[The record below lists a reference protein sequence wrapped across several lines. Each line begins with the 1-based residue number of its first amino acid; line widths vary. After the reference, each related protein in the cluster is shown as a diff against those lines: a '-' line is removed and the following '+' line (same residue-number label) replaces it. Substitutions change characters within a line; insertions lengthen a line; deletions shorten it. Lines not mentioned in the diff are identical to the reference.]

1 VNPLAARLRTAM
13 LTGRRR
19 PGVRGAGAP
28 VKRRSD
34 GYEFAELRGYVAGDD
49 PRRIDWAAT
58 ARAGALQTRVVF
70 EDHALTFAA
79 ALDASGSMFVG
90 RTRSNYDIAGD
101 AAAFWYG
108 AAIDDDRCARVTAD
122 GLVFARD
129 LRGRVAARLCT
140 EQSEARGAPFGEA
153 LEIALAAL
161 PRSANLLLISDFFE
175 IDAFDS
181 LLRACS
187 ARFDV
192 TALLVSDP
200 WKSGLPLGGFVR
212 LRDAESGETGRY
224 FIGTRE
230 RDRYLDA
237 VETRER
243 RVLGRLMRLGIR
255 TAALDEGGPEI
266 AFFEAFGIA

>member
-1 VNPLAARLRTAM
+1 
-13 LTGRRR
+13 
-19 PGVRGAGAP
+19 

-90 RTRSNYDIAGD
+90 RARSNYDLAAD
-101 AAAFWYG
+101 ATAFWYG
-108 AAIDDDRCARVTAD
+108 AAIDDDRCARVTAE

-129 LRGRVAARLCT
+129 LRGRVAARLCG
-140 EQSEARGAPFGEA
+140 EQREPPGASFA
-153 LEIALAAL
+153 ASLEIALAAL

-175 IDAFDS
+175 IDALDP
-181 LLRACS
+181 LLRACA
-187 ARFDV
+187 ARFDL

-200 WKSGLPLGGFVR
+200 WRSGLPLAGFVR
-212 LRDAESGETGRY
+212 LRDSESGEQGRY
-224 FIGTRE
+224 FIGARE
-230 RDRYLDA
+230 RARYLTA

-243 RVLGRLMRLGIR
+243 RVLGRLMRFGVR
-255 TAALDEGGPEI
+255 AAILDEGGPEI

>member
-1 VNPLAARLRTAM
+1 
-13 LTGRRR
+13 
-19 PGVRGAGAP
+19 
-28 VKRRSD
+28 
-34 GYEFAELRGYVAGDD
+34 
-49 PRRIDWAAT
+49 
-58 ARAGALQTRVVF
+58 
-70 EDHALTFAA
+70 
-79 ALDASGSMFVG
+79 
-90 RTRSNYDIAGD
+90 
-101 AAAFWYG
+101 
-108 AAIDDDRCARVTAD
+108 
-122 GLVFARD
+122 
-129 LRGRVAARLCT
+129 
-140 EQSEARGAPFGEA
+140 
-153 LEIALAAL
+153 
-161 PRSANLLLISDFFE
+161 
-175 IDAFDS
+175 
-181 LLRACS
+181 
-187 ARFDV
+187 V

>member
-1 VNPLAARLRTAM
+1 M

-70 EDHALTFAA
+70 EDHALTFAVA
-79 ALDASGSMFVG
+79 IDASGSMFVG
-90 RTRSNYDIAGD
+90 RTRSNYALASD
-101 AAAFWYG
+101 AASFWYG
-108 AAIDDDRCARVTAD
+108 AAIDDDRCARVIAD
-122 GLVFARD
+122 GLIFARD
-129 LRGRVAARLCT
+129 LRGRVAAHLCM
-140 EQSEARGAPFGEA
+140 EQREAPGASLSTA

-175 IDAFDS
+175 IDALDP
-181 LLRACS
+181 LLHACA
-187 ARFDV
+187 ARFDL

-200 WKSGLPLGGFVR
+200 WKHGLPLSGFVR
-212 LRDAESGETGRY
+212 LRDAESGDTGRY
-224 FIGTRE
+224 LIGKRE
-230 RDRYLDA
+230 RARYVDA
-237 VETRER
+237 VATRER
-243 RVLGRLMRLGIR
+243 RVLGRLMRFGIR
-255 TAALDEGGPEI
+255 TAALDDAGPES